1 MLHPTWAQ
9 AHPTL
14 PTPTRMADPVL
25 QHFGAV
31 EDDEDDPYQGILQRR
46 PRSPWVAVGAGLT
59 ASVLVAGLAA
69 FRRGDR
75 RMSQLMMR
83 ARVLAQVGGAR
94 AGGQGCRWWRRA
106 GGGSAVACAALL
118 AVACGVVHYLR
129 PHTFAA
135 LAVHCTCAGCACRP
149 NCGAWGAAGGDSADH
164 GGDLGCCQWRRP
176 AQLCR
181 AR

>member
-1 MLHPTWAQ
+1 MTVPGLQRPGPSNPVLHPTWAQ

-14 PTPTRMADPVL
+14 PTPTRMADPAL

-94 AGGQGCRWWRRA
+94 AGGRA
-106 GGGSAVACAALL
+106 GVPLVEAGRRGVGG
-118 AVACGVVHYLR
+118 GMR
-129 PHTFAA
+129 
-135 LAVHCTCAGCACRP
+135 
-149 NCGAWGAAGGDSADH
+149 GAAGGGVRCGALPAPAH
-164 GGDLGCCQWRRP
+164 FCCCLPCTTRVPAAPAAPTAVPGVLQGGTVLIMAGT
-176 AQLCR
+176 
-181 AR
+181 